1 MEKEKISEFTRRISQ
16 SNKSGLTLIT
26 YEILFAFLNEAEES
40 YEKGEHEIFKQNVQ
54 KVSACLNRLMDTLD
68 FRYEIA
74 KEIFPNYR
82 FCRDELTMAV
92 VKNEVQGLKSIERIL
107 RNLYEAFLE
116 ASKEDHSQQQMLN
129 SEKVVAGMTYQKN
142 HLTENYVIGEESR
155 GFLA

>member
-40 YEKGEHEIFKQNVQ
+40 YEKGEHEIFKQSVQ
-54 KVSACLNRLMDTLD
+54 KASACLNRLMDTLD
-68 FRYEIA
+68 FQYEIA
-74 KEIFPNYR
+74 KELFPIYR
-82 FCRDELTMAV
+82 FCRDELVMAV
-92 VKNEVQGLKSIERIL
+92 IKNEIQGLRSSEKIL
-107 RNLYEAFLE
+107 KNLYEAFLE
-116 ASKEDHSQQQMLN
+116 TSKEDHSQAQMLN

-142 HLTENYVIGEESR
+142 NLTENYVIGEESR